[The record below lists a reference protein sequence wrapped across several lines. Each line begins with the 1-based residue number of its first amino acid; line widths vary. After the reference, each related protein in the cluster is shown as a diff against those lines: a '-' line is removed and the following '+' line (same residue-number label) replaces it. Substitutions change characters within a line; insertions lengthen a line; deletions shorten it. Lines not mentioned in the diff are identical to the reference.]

1 MKKHQFTNQQLFT
14 LIWPLVIEQGLAILV
29 GMADIVMISSAGEA
43 AISLRMPFV
52 FMDLRWSG
60 RC

>member
-14 LIWPLVIEQGLAILV
+14 LIWPLIIEQGLAILV

-43 AISLRMPFV
+43 AISSKPPYL
-52 FMDLRWSG
+52 LI
-60 RC
+60 